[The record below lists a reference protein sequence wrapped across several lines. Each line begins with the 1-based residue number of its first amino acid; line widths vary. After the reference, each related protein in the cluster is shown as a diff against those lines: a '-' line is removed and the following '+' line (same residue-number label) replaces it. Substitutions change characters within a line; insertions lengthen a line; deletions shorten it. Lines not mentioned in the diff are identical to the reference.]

1 MKQFLACLMLMVML
15 SPAIGQNDKTI
26 VYDANAEV
34 RKLTGF
40 DGVEV
45 SGAIDLYI
53 SQGTEEAI
61 AVSSSSSEML
71 SRVRTEIRGSTLRIF
86 FDSKGMNWKSW
97 GNYKLKAYV
106 TFKKI
111 THVEAS
117 GACNVKVT
125 DVLKG
130 SDLQI
135 EMSGASDFKGA
146 VSVSNLKVDMSGASK
161 VSLSGTAA
169 KADIEANGAS
179 DFRGYDL
186 NADNCKLDASGAS
199 VVRITVL
206 QELHAQAS
214 GGSSVYYK
222 GAGSVRNINTSGGA
236 SVRRRT
242 ED

>member
-1 MKQFLACLMLMVML
+1 MKQLIAGLVLLVML
-15 SPAIGQNDKTI
+15 SPAFGQNDKTI

-34 RKLTGF
+34 RKLSGF
-40 DGVEV
+40 EGVEV

-53 SQGTEEAI
+53 SQGTEEAV

-71 SRVRTEIRGSTLRIF
+71 SRVRTEVRGSTLRIF

-111 THVEAS
+111 SHVEAS
-117 GACNVKVT
+117 GACNVKVA

-130 SDLQI
+130 TDLQI

-146 VSVSNLKVDMSGASK
+146 VSVTNLKLEMSGASK
-161 VSLSGTAA
+161 VSISGRAA

-186 NADNCKLDASGAS
+186 NADYCKLDASGAS

-206 QELHAQAS
+206 QELNAQAS
-214 GGSSVYYK
+214 GGSSIYYK
-222 GAGSVRNINTSGGA
+222 GAGSIHSSNTSGGA
-236 SVRRRT
+236 SIRRRT